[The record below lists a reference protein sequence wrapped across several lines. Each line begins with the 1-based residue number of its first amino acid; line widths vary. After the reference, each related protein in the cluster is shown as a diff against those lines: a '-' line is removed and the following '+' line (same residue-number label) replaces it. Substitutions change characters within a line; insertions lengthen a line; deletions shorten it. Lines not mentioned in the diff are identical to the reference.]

1 MTGLA
6 LFPYVCTPQEE
17 ELIWQCESVPPAPEV
32 NFMEPQSAAAGLEAL
47 DVKMEKLND
56 LRQKHDDW
64 ANRQPETDGAPLKRY
79 IDDAVQRLLHADNL
93 EDKVASA

>member
-1 MTGLA
+1 MKRKT
-6 LFPYVCTPQEE
+6 FTPLRDQK
-17 ELIWQCESVPPAPEV
+17 I
-32 NFMEPQSAAAGLEAL
+32 NMEPRPVTTDQVDGVMNSTEAL